1 LWVKCATSA
10 EYYETDISVV
20 LAVMSGQGSSIGSGM
35 VGLQVVTRMM
45 VMIIL
50 MVTVS
55 GILSVWKGYFW
66 VNNLG

>member
-1 LWVKCATSA
+1 
-10 EYYETDISVV
+10 
-20 LAVMSGQGSSIGSGM
+20 M

-45 VMIIL
+45 VMIMT
-50 MVTVS
+50 MVMVS